1 MSTEFSRAM
10 ETRMQ
15 IPKSILIV
23 LNQLYELEQ
32 KLKQNDP
39 AGLGRN
45 IGKMKDALADEGLPA
60 LDAHGGQLRLSLAYE
75 DPMGQSFNE
84 TRTDLDA
91 TIAGA
96 GTENLVVV
104 EVIKPIIRATVKDG
118 ANESSKIVQKGIVIV
133 ESRKEQQ
140 PREYHD

>member
-23 LNQLYELEQ
+23 LNQLYEVEQ
-32 KLKQNDP
+32 KLEKQDDP

-45 IGKMKDALADEGLPA
+45 IGKMKDALAEEGLPA
-60 LDAHGGQLRLSLAYE
+60 LDAHGGQLRLGLAYE

-84 TRTDLDA
+84 TRD
-91 TIAGA
+91 
-96 GTENLVVV
+96 
-104 EVIKPIIRATVKDG
+104 
-118 ANESSKIVQKGIVIV
+118 
-133 ESRKEQQ
+133 
-140 PREYHD
+140 

>member
-1 MSTEFSRAM
+1 MRMSTEFSRAM
-10 ETRMQ
+10 GIGMQ

-32 KLKQNDP
+32 KLKKQDDS
-39 AGLGRN
+39 AGLRRN
-45 IGKMKDALADEGLPA
+45 IDKMKDAFAEEGLPA
-60 LDAHGGQLRLSLAYE
+60 LDAHGGQVRIRLAYE

-104 EVIKPIIRATVKDG
+104 EVIKPIIRAT
-118 ANESSKIVQKGIVIV
+118 
-133 ESRKEQQ
+133 
-140 PREYHD
+140 